1 MSNVWQ
7 GGEGNEVLTFG
18 GYLRSHSL
26 IEDQVTIAVLSSEDS
41 NVVGEHCHVDPGSI
55 GSYELF
61 QLAFY

>member
-7 GGEGNEVLTFG
+7 RGEGNEVLPFG
-18 GYLRSHSL
+18 GFFCAHSL
-26 IEDQVTIAVLSSEDS
+26 IEDQVTIAVLSSEES
-41 NVVGEHCHVDPGSI
+41 NVVGEHGHVDPGPI